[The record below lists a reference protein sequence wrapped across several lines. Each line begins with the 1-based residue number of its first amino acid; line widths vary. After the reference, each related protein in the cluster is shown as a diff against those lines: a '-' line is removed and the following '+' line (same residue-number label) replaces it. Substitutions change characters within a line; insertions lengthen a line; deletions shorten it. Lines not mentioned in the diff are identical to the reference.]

1 VRSQFRP
8 EFLNRLDEILIF
20 HSLTRAEMSGIV
32 DIQVDRL
39 RQMLDDR
46 NIQLELEDSAKH
58 WLAEAGFDAVYGARP
73 LKRVIQR
80 QLQNPLAEKLLRGE
94 VGDGGMV
101 RVSADDSGLRIKTGE
116 TGGQT
121 GAQTGGD
128 SDPSTQ
134 AAAE

>member
-1 VRSQFRP
+1 MEVVRSQFRP

-20 HSLTRAEMSGIV
+20 HSLTREEMGGIV

-39 RQMLDDR
+39 RAMLADR
-46 NIQLELEDSAKH
+46 NIQLELDDAAKR
-58 WLAEAGFDAVYGARP
+58 WLAESGFDAVYGARP

-94 VGDGGMV
+94 IGDGGMV
-101 RVSADDSGLRIKTGE
+101 TVSAEDSGLSIQT
-116 TGGQT
+116 GQT
-121 GAQTGGD
+121 GRAAGGD
-128 SDPSTQ
+128 DGAQ